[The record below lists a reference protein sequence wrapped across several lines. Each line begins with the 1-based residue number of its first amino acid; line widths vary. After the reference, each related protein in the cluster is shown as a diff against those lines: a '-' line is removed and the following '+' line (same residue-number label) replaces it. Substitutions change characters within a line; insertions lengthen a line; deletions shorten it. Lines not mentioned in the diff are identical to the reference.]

1 MESGLQVE
9 WEASAVRDMRRL
21 TARVRNRI
29 IAKVEQYAD
38 DPATLANQVI
48 ALAGSP
54 YRRMR
59 VGGYRVIFNVES
71 DTIAVMV
78 ILRVRHRREAYG

>member
-9 WEASAVRDMRRL
+9 WEASAVKDMRRL
-21 TARVRNRI
+21 SAGVRNRI

-38 DPATLANQVI
+38 DPSSLANQVI

-59 VGGYRVIFNVES
+59 VGDYRVIFRVES
-71 DTIAVMV
+71 DTIAIMV
-78 ILRVRHRREAYG
+78 ILRVRHRRKAYG